1 LLALFNRNLIVSFSF
16 STTDKPIPV
25 SLAASCVTMP
35 EYMIPKRAIA
45 LPGLHFGPGPAFSGR
60 VVGERIYGLLLG
72 QDYVQALADKKMH
85 QLRERATGILST
97 LFRLCLARVA
107 TFVALNNTILGWQ
120 VVVGDVVEQYRCVMT
135 ADEVE
140 ELVCVFGD
148 ARREYLCRPRH
159 NLSSFAPASELMGLI
174 DQWLDTIGEGDRA
187 PAAAGDQLSS
197 QQTTLV
203 ARPAPLE
210 NLFAGF
216 RLRDSGGPPPTA
228 ASAANASDAWPP
240 PHLPAADA
248 RLLSQPRVRE
258 LLEGVCWTAKGPM
271 PDLPNDKTDPLR
283 RRLFLGWL
291 AAAHTPRAPDNT
303 FALFAAPVAFMNN
316 KERQGWYHPSGNQS
330 KMFGHV
336 QGFLEYA
343 ADAFK
348 GGKKTVLGLFT
359 PIFSTPQ
366 EAETIVA
373 AAGAGGSA
381 AQVFNNHGRMRRFG
395 TAVMLRQV
403 ERKGVWGVQVA
414 FFCPW
419 DRHDFIKDTWRP
431 REWTLRLWKQRIVDA
446 VDTWSAGVEVPIHE
460 GYTGGSIV
468 VRKDR
473 DHDSVEMCAG
483 WLLRAVT
490 APKKTIPRDEEDNEW
505 EWEELCFF
513 KRLEHWGSVE
523 EEEGEGGEMEVD
535 TDM

>member
-1 LLALFNRNLIVSFSF
+1 
-16 STTDKPIPV
+16 
-25 SLAASCVTMP
+25 M
-35 EYMIPKRAIA
+35 
-45 LPGLHFGPGPAFSGR
+45 FSGR
-60 VVGERIYGLLLG
+60 VVRERIYGLLLG
-72 QDYVQALADKKMH
+72 EDYGDALAHKTIH
-85 QLRERATGILST
+85 QLRQRATGILSD

-107 TFVALNNTILGWQ
+107 TFVALNNPVLGWQ
-120 VVVGDVVEQYRCVMT
+120 VVAGDLAERYRCVMT
-135 ADEVE
+135 AAEME
-140 ELVCVFGD
+140 EMVCVFGD
-148 ARREYLCRPRH
+148 ARREYLCRLGH
-159 NLSSFAPASELMGLI
+159 NSEPAAASAPAPASELMGLI
-174 DQWLDTIGEGDRA
+174 DQWLEAIGENGQT
-187 PAAAGDQLSS
+187 PAGAQPPS

-216 RLRDSGGPPPTA
+216 RLRDNSTTAGAA
-228 ASAANASDAWPP
+228 ASAASAASASDAWPP
-240 PHLPAADA
+240 PHLPAADS

-271 PDLPNDKTDPLR
+271 PDLPTDKTDPFRL
-283 RRLFLGWL
+283 RLFLGWL
-291 AAAHTPRAPDNT
+291 AAGHTPRAPGNT

-316 KERQGWYHPSGNQS
+316 KERKDWYRASGDQS

-336 QGFLEYA
+336 EGFLEYA

-348 GGKKTVLGLFT
+348 DGKTMVLGLFT
-359 PIFSTPQ
+359 PVFSTPQ
-366 EAETIVA
+366 EAEAIVA
-373 AAGAGGSA
+373 AGGGGGSA
-381 AQVFNNHGRMRRFG
+381 AQVFNNHGRTRRFG

-446 VDTWSAGVEVPIHE
+446 VDTWAAGVEVPIHE

-513 KRLEHWGSVE
+513 KRLEHWGPVE
-523 EEEGEGGEMEVD
+523 EEEGEGREMEVD